1 MGKPFNY
8 GGQAVLEGVMMRGSR
23 TMAVA
28 VRHPDGH
35 VVVKTEPLNEKL
47 YTGPIS
53 RIPFLR
59 GLIMLWDALGLGVKA
74 LNMSA
79 DVAVG
84 EEASLTG
91 PVTWGMT
98 ALSLAAAVG
107 LFSVLPTFL
116 AGLVAPYLPSEW
128 LISLIEGI
136 VRLAII
142 TGYVSLISLLP
153 DIRRVFAYHGAEHK
167 TIHAYEAGVKLTVEN
182 VRAFTTA
189 HTRCGTSFLVTS
201 VIFTF
206 LLFAPFGR
214 PPLVWRIVSRVTLF
228 PIIASESGWLGPY
241 LNILPIITIV
251 LFLVQ
256 QKMFTP
262 PATDEQ
268 TRMQQNMMK
277 YMMIFIG
284 VMFFKVASGLC
295 IYFIASSLWGIGE
308 RKLLPKPPPK
318 DAAEAATKSA
328 ATKSPP
334 AKPAPP
340 STPTKKASANGAGGG
355 KKKQRGKKKGKR

>member
-1 MGKPFNY
+1 LGKPFNY

-84 EEASLTG
+84 EEASLSG
-91 PVTWGMT
+91 PVAWGTMVAGLGIGV
-98 ALSLAAAVG
+98 ALFMA
-107 LFSVLPTFL
+107 LPSYL
-116 AGLVAPYLPSEW
+116 AGLVAQHLPSEW
-128 LISLIEGI
+128 LISLIEGV
-136 VRLAII
+136 VRLALI
-142 TGYVSLISLLP
+142 TGYIGLISLLP

-182 VRAFTTA
+182 VRPFTTA
-189 HTRCGTSFLVTS
+189 HTRCGTSFLVTT
-201 VIFTF
+201 VLLTF

-214 PPLVWRIVSRVTLF
+214 LPLHWRIASR
-228 PIIASESGWLGPY
+228 
-241 LNILPIITIV
+241 IV
-251 LFLVQ
+251 LLPVIAGVAYEFIRFTARFADRPWMRPLTALNLALQRLTTRKPNDRMLVVAIMAL
-256 QKMFTP
+256 K
-262 PATDEQ
+262 AVLKSEGLLDEED
-268 TRMQQNMMK
+268 
-277 YMMIFIG
+277 
-284 VMFFKVASGLC
+284 
-295 IYFIASSLWGIGE
+295 GE
-308 RKLLPKPPPK
+308 VEDEP
-318 DAAEAATKSA
+318 
-328 ATKSPP
+328 
-334 AKPAPP
+334 
-340 STPTKKASANGAGGG
+340 AGGD
-355 KKKQRGKKKGKR
+355 